1 MNSFFLNPDESLFI
15 LGGLRM
21 TDFCEDYTPMILSN
35 GGDTAEQELVKYSLF
50 IESYNIFRDNNKVLS
65 QTWENA
71 LEKALN
77 NYPRGCSELLMGE
90 IAIVI
95 PRASNTIGS
104 IQKYSTISC
113 CPHIEY
119 RYNGD
124 RSINFDWQGIRI
136 E

>member
-1 MNSFFLNPDESLFI
+1 MNSFFKSRDESLFI

-21 TDFCEDYTPMILSN
+21 TDFCEDYTPNKPQMILSN
-35 GGDTAEQELVKYSLF
+35 GGATIVVKYSLF
-50 IESYNIFRDNNKVLS
+50 IESYDICDNKVLN
-65 QTWENA
+65 QTWANA

-104 IQKYSTISC
+104 MQKYLTILC
-113 CPHIEY
+113 WPHIEY
-119 RYNGD
+119 RYNGGWF
-124 RSINFDWQGIRI
+124 INFDWQGIRI

>member
-1 MNSFFLNPDESLFI
+1 
-15 LGGLRM
+15 
-21 TDFCEDYTPMILSN
+21 MILSN
-35 GGDTAEQELVKYSLF
+35 GWATIADTAEQERVKYSLF
-50 IESYNIFRDNNKVLS
+50 IESYDICDNKVLN
-65 QTWENA
+65 QTWADA
-71 LEKALN
+71 LKKALN
-77 NYPRGCSELLMGE
+77 NDPNGCARLLMGE

-95 PRASNTIGS
+95 PMASNTIGS
-104 IQKYSTISC
+104 MQKYLTISC